1 MFYIII
7 ESTHVGFIVKN
18 KLIEYKT
25 QPITTFR
32 KQINLNLMN
41 INWISTFSLNDV
53 SFHYLMTTDEYLPLD
68 TVNFRNLNYLELYE
82 ILTNINLNAF
92 LLWSKLY
99 LSTSIFRLSFV
110 FNAKY
115 FTMYTNSLE
124 NYPQL
129 YLNISSS
136 FTGMYTEN
144 LIGLN
149 LRVFFLKIT
158 NLLKMIKCFYKKP
171 GSPYLRV
178 RKIFPA
184 VNIAFGF
191 KISKYVLL
199 SMNLV
204 DCLMPLIFIS

>member
-25 QPITTFR
+25 QPVTTFR

-53 SFHYLMTTDEYLPLD
+53 SFHYLMTTNEYLPLD

-115 FTMYTNSLE
+115 FTMYTNILE

-136 FTGMYTEN
+136 FIGMYTKN